1 MKRSSISLVI
11 AFSIIALARV
21 SGESTV
27 ISEDDASQYSSGWD
41 NSKNGGNVFTNWT
54 LNSEGN
60 DNDRHSGFFIA
71 ETKDKP
77 DLNGIAKDDKAFGV
91 YANGSGFEQAVGY
104 RGFEKPLQIGD
115 SFSLMVENGPFE
127 KK

>member
-1 MKRSSISLVI
+1 MKPLTFIVTAVLLVI
-11 AFSIIALARV
+11 GINSEAESNVIA
-21 SGESTV
+21 
-27 ISEDDASQYSSGWD
+27 EDDASQYSNGWD
-41 NSKNGGNVFTNWT
+41 NSKNGGNGFTNWT
-54 LNSEGN
+54 LTSEGN

-104 RGFEKPLQIGD
+104 RGFEKPLQIGA
-115 SFSLMVENGPFE
+115 SFSYMRSDGPFG
-127 KK
+127 